1 MKIILRTL
9 LLTCFLLP
17 ALPLSSAAQKPKPPL
32 PVEVLF
38 GHDRFFF
45 QMEVIKKFSEQS
57 RFGLLSIATF
67 AADYRNDMREN
78 SLTIPVQVNYTFK
91 KGFGVMAGVEN
102 NDAVGFSP
110 ILGPQHVYASR
121 TFLAVTV
128 ASYFLNGNNDLGLF
142 GLYEY
147 RPPIGKGWSLYSRLQ
162 FIYNQNLSEGQHNRS
177 FVYLRGGV
185 KKDQLIFGL
194 GANLDQYGPEKSV
207 GENYGLFVRWEFN

>member
-1 MKIILRTL
+1 MKKIYPALLLACL
-9 LLTCFLLP
+9 LLTLV
-17 ALPLSSAAQKPKPPL
+17 PLAARAQKPKPPL

-38 GHDRFFF
+38 GQDRFFF
-45 QMEVIKKFSEQS
+45 QMEVIKKFTEQS

-67 AADYRNDMREN
+67 AANYRNDRQQN

-91 KGFGVMAGVEN
+91 KGFGLMAGVEN

-110 ILGPQHVYASR
+110 VVGPQHVYASR
-121 TFLAVTV
+121 TFLAVTI
-128 ASYFLNGNNDLGLF
+128 ASYFLNGKNDLSLF

-147 RPPIGKGWSLYSRLQ
+147 RPPLGEGWSLYSRLQ
-162 FIYNQNLSEGQHNRS
+162 FLYNRGLSEGQHNRS

-194 GANLDQYGPEKSV
+194 GANLDQYGPEKSI
-207 GENYGLFVRWEFN
+207 GENYGLFVRWEFY